1 MSGWGRDRV
10 ATDSSVFGSYFP
22 GVSSYT
28 FPGDRVLLYLLSGGA
43 TSIVL
48 DLVPIVFISIWVL
61 HGWASSAPSLLPR
74 LHPSSSIAFLVGSKL
89 LVSSLFEVG
98 VGVGVGALRHR
109 RLQSS
114 LYRLV
119 RSRFFGL
126 SVLPVMLSGLP
137 NSFLI
142 KKIYK
147 INTAINFFFC
157 VGFLHENLSFSE

>member
-1 MSGWGRDRV
+1 MSGRGRDRV
-10 ATDSSVFGSYFP
+10 ILDSSAFGRCFL

-28 FPGDRVLLYLLSGGA
+28 FPGDRFLLYLLSGGA
-43 TSIVL
+43 TQVVL
-48 DLVPIVFISIWVL
+48 GLLPIVFISIWVL

-74 LHPSSSIAFLVGSKL
+74 LHPSSSVAFLVGLKL
-89 LVSSLFEVG
+89 LASSLFEVG
-98 VGVGVGALRHR
+98 VGVLRHR

-137 NSFLI
+137 NSLLI
-142 KKIYK
+142 KKKKKNQRNHHHRHI
-147 INTAINFFFC
+147 
-157 VGFLHENLSFSE
+157 